1 MTLSPEVLAAAMQKV
16 SRDIYWRPEPWMYST
31 LRASAPPQPRSLSD
45 TDIVST
51 PPRSAPVAADG
62 HVVAPV
68 GATLPEVADAPGH
81 QPTWQAL
88 LDVTVWRSRPWW
100 LRVAASLVVKRL
112 GR

>member
-31 LRASAPPQPRSLSD
+31 LRASAPPQPRSVSD

-68 GATLPEVADAPGH
+68 GATTCLR
-81 QPTWQAL
+81 L
-88 LDVTVWRSRPWW
+88 LMPRGISR
-100 LRVAASLVVKRL
+100 R
-112 GR
+112 GRHY